1 MTYFDD
7 EAKSNKTASY
17 LGKREAD
24 KSDDYNYDNLKAQ
37 YEDSVKKSES
47 KNNTATYK
55 EVKEDE
61 TPDEVVK
68 NLVSVSAQNCSETDE
83 QSGIGTTNNPDHS
96 VKINPITS
104 TGLGAIK
111 CLLTNTNQN
120 LPNKTAKL
128 RLLKKLGLIAVI
140 WLIVYTLIAV
150 PLWCQYGYTP
160 QKTTHHTFF

>member
-47 KNNTATYK
+47 KNDTATYK
-55 EVKEDE
+55 EVKEEE

-68 NLVSVSAQNCSETDE
+68 NLVSVSGQNCSETE
-83 QSGIGTTNNPDHS
+83 QSGIGTT
-96 VKINPITS
+96 I
-104 TGLGAIK
+104 
-111 CLLTNTNQN
+111 QN
-120 LPNKTAKL
+120 IQFNL
-128 RLLKKLGLIAVI
+128 RLTQLI
-140 WLIVYTLIAV
+140 L
-150 PLWCQYGYTP
+150 QD
-160 QKTTHHTFF
+160 